1 MTEWI
6 LHPPH
11 WSRSPDFT
19 ARDSSCGRFT
29 LTPKI
34 SHGSPFIR
42 WRVYDGDTLHSSH
55 PSRMAAENAV
65 LSILAQEAAR

>member
-6 LHPPH
+6 LHPLH
-11 WSRSPDFT
+11 WSRSPDLT

-29 LTPKI
+29 LTAKI

-42 WRVYDGDTLHSSH
+42 WCVYRNGLFLSSH
-55 PSRMAAENAV
+55 PSLVAAENAA

>member
-1 MTEWI
+1 MTEWV
-6 LHPPH
+6 LHPLH

-29 LTPKI
+29 LTAKI

-42 WRVYDGDTLHSSH
+42 WSVYDRGHLVATHSSL
-55 PSRMAAENAV
+55 MAAENAIV
-65 LSILAQEAAR
+65 HIKAQEAAR

>member
-1 MTEWI
+1 MTDWI
-6 LHPPH
+6 LHPLH

-19 ARDSSCGRFT
+19 PRDSSCGRFT

-42 WRVYDGDTLHSSH
+42 WLVSRDGITLSSH
-55 PSRMAAENAV
+55 PSRMTAENAV